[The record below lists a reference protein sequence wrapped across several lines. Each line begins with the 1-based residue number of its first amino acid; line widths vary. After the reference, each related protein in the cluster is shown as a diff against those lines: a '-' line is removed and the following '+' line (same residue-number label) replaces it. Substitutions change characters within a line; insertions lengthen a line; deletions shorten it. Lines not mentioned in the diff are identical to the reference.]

1 MGLKTSALAAIL
13 TITGGV
19 WLAGFGTA
27 VAQPAT
33 THEIPQSQFVEHQ
46 DNLEHLQ
53 RLSGRPGALGML
65 AVKAHAL
72 FKQLDAREAEYVMP
86 PLSLL
91 PALADGKVTPDMR
104 WALDMADRVKAD
116 REVIFQ
122 EQSQLIGV
130 LNELQMAG
138 QRAHD
143 AEAIDFAKSAAT
155 DTLTDEEILEP
166 TVLVI
171 GDLLRA
177 RLAIGH

>member
-1 MGLKTSALAAIL
+1 
-13 TITGGV
+13 
-19 WLAGFGTA
+19 
-27 VAQPAT
+27 
-33 THEIPQSQFVEHQ
+33 
-46 DNLEHLQ
+46 
-53 RLSGRPGALGML
+53 
-65 AVKAHAL
+65 
-72 FKQLDAREAEYVMP
+72 
-86 PLSLL
+86 
-91 PALADGKVTPDMR
+91 
-104 WALDMADRVKAD
+104 VKAD